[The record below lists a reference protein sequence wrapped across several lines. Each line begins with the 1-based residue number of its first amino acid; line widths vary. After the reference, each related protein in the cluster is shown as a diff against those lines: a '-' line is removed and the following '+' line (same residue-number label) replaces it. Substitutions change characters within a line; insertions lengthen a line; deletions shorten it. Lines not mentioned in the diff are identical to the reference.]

1 MILLLSKML
10 EAHETVCRVGTS
22 FAIIPVALG
31 AFEQMYQNGK
41 VIVSPAS
48 SATSMD

>member
-1 MILLLSKML
+1 MS
-10 EAHETVCRVGTS
+10 EAHEAVYRVGTS

-41 VIVSPAS
+41 VIIVSPAS
-48 SATSMD
+48 LAIRMN